1 MTKKQIKTRIEKL
14 KEEIKFHRY
23 NYHVLDKETISEAAL
38 DTLKHELFKLEQQYP
53 EYITADS
60 PTQRVGSQAVEKFV
74 KSSHFSPMLSL
85 FDAFSE
91 GDMFDWQERVGRFL
105 FSNKKSIDKNFK
117 VPWSYYAEPKLD
129 GLAVNLK
136 YHQGKLIEGASRGDG
151 KIGENITSNI
161 KTIESVPLEL
171 IIPQNKDFKKNG
183 LDGEKIIQSIKF
195 NWIEVRGEAIMTKK
209 NLEKLNLKYQAEGK
223 ILLANTRNGAAG
235 SLRQLDP
242 KLSAERK
249 LQFYVYD
256 IIFYKNNK
264 KVNIVSTRQQADK
277 LAKML
282 GFKTVVHNKP
292 CQNLAEVFIFHKY
305 WEKNKDKLD
314 FNIDGVVVKVNEFDF
329 WDKLGVVGK
338 APRYAMAYKFSA
350 EQGATR
356 IKEVVWQVG
365 RTGILTPTAVLEP
378 VKLGGAIISRA
389 TLHNMDEIKRLNIK
403 INDTIILERAGDVIP
418 KVVSVLKNLRTGD
431 EQKICTPKKCP
442 MCESEVIKVGEEVAY
457 RCSNTRCFAVNLRQI
472 IHFVSKNAI
481 DIENLG
487 PKVVEQL
494 INAGLV
500 SDFADLYSIK
510 KDDLLLL
517 ERFAEKSANNL
528 ISALNERREL
538 DLARFIY
545 ALGIRHVGEESAQVL
560 ADYVFGFDSLPFVIQ
575 TPSLHNNV
583 VETVVEA
590 DRVSRSD
597 YTREGRE
604 SQKEPGKI
612 EISIKELV
620 NILKNLEAEKFSEL
634 NDFGPKVSQSIV
646 DYFQDEHNLK
656 ILKKL
661 DKAGLR
667 LIIKNPANSQLA
679 QNSKIFGKTFVI
691 TGTLNSLTREG
702 AKAKIKELG
711 GKVLSAVSGKLDFLI
726 VGENSGSKLD
736 KARELGV
743 KILSEEDF
751 LKLIK

>member
-1 MTKKQIKTRIEKL
+1 MNKEDIKKRINKL
-14 KEEIKFHRY
+14 KEEINFHRY

-60 PTQRVGSQAVEKFV
+60 PTQRVGSQAVAKFV

-91 GDMFDWQERVGRFL
+91 DDILDWQERIGRFL
-105 FSNKKSIDKNFK
+105 FSNQKSIDNNFQP
-117 VPWSYYAEPKLD
+117 PWTYYAEPKLD

-161 KTIESVPLEL
+161 KTIESIPLEL
-171 IIPQNKDFKKNG
+171 IIPKNIDFQKNG
-183 LDGEKIIQSIKF
+183 LDGEKITQSIKSA
-195 NWIEVRGEAIMTKK
+195 WIEVRGEAIMTKK
-209 NLEKLNLKYQAEGK
+209 TLEKLNLKYKAEGK
-223 ILLANTRNGAAG
+223 PLLANTRNGAAG

-264 KVNIVSTRQQADK
+264 KVNIVPTRQQADK

-292 CQNLAEVFIFHKY
+292 CQNLAEVFTFHKH

-350 EQGATR
+350 EQGTTR
-356 IKEVVWQVG
+356 IKEVIWQVG

-389 TLHNMDEIKRLNIK
+389 TLHNMDEIRRLDIM

-442 MCESEVIKVGEEVAY
+442 MCESEVVKVGEEVAY

-472 IHFVSKNAI
+472 THFVSKNAMDI
-481 DIENLG
+481 DNLG

-494 INAGLV
+494 INSGLI

-510 KDDLLLL
+510 KDELLLL
-517 ERFAEKSANNL
+517 ERFAEKSADNL
-528 ISALNERREL
+528 IAALNGKKRV

-545 ALGIRHVGEESAQVL
+545 ALGVRHIGQESAQVL
-560 ADYVFGFDSLPFVIQ
+560 VDHLWQGGRLRSIGGKSKNELEITISELLSILSSL
-575 TPSLHNNV
+575 
-583 VETVVEA
+583 
-590 DRVSRSD
+590 R
-597 YTREGRE
+597 
-604 SQKEPGKI
+604 
-612 EISIKELV
+612 
-620 NILKNLEAEKFSEL
+620 AEDFSEI
-634 NDFGPKVSQSIV
+634 DEFGPKVSQSLV
-646 DYFQDEHNLK
+646 SYFQDKHNLK
-656 ILKKL
+656 ILEKL
-661 DKAGLR
+661 NKHDLI
-667 LIIKNPANSQLA
+667 LIIKNPANSQSAL
-679 QNSKIFGKTFVI
+679 NSKIFGQTFVI
-691 TGTLNSLTREG
+691 TGTLDSLTREG
-702 AKAKIKELG
+702 AKAKIKEFG
-711 GKVLSAVSGKLDFLI
+711 GKVLSAVSSKLDFLI
-726 VGENSGSKLD
+726 AGENPGSKLD
-736 KARELGV
+736 KAKDLGV

-751 LKLIK
+751 LKLIKE

>member
-1 MTKKQIKTRIEKL
+1 MTKL
-14 KEEIKFHRY
+14 KEEINFHRY
-23 NYHVLDKETISEAAL
+23 NYHVLDKETISESAL

-91 GDMFDWQERVGRFL
+91 GDMFDWQERIGRFL
-105 FSNKKSIDKNFK
+105 FSNKKTIDKNFQP
-117 VPWSYYAEPKLD
+117 PWTYYAEPKLD

-161 KTIESVPLEL
+161 KTIESIPLEL
-171 IIPQNKDFKKNG
+171 IIPKNTDFKKNN
-183 LDGEKIIQSIKF
+183 LDGDKIIQSIKSS
-195 NWIEVRGEAIMTKK
+195 WIEVRGEAIMTKK
-209 NLEKLNLKYQAEGK
+209 TLEKLNLKYQAEGK
-223 ILLANTRNGAAG
+223 TLLANTRNGAAG

-264 KVNIVSTRQQADK
+264 RVNVLPTRQQADK

-282 GFKTVVHNKP
+282 GFKIVSHNNL
-292 CQNLAEVFIFHKY
+292 CQNLEEVFAFHKY

-350 EQGATR
+350 EQGTTR
-356 IKEVVWQVG
+356 IKDVIWQVG

-389 TLHNMDEIKRLNIK
+389 TLHNMDEIKRLDIM

-418 KVVSVLKNLRTGD
+418 KVISVLKNLRSGD

-442 MCESEVIKVGEEVAY
+442 MCESEVVRLGDEVAY

-472 IHFVSKNAI
+472 THFVSKNAM

-494 INAGLV
+494 INSGLI

-510 KDDLLLL
+510 KGDLLLL
-517 ERFAEKSANNL
+517 ERFAEKSADNL
-528 ISALNERREL
+528 VSSLDNKKRV

-545 ALGIRHVGEESAQVL
+545 ALGIRHVGEESAQTL
-560 ADYVFGFDSLPFVIQ
+560 
-575 TPSLHNNV
+575 
-583 VETVVEA
+583 VEYLWQDGILGV
-590 DRVSRSD
+590 
-597 YTREGRE
+597 
-604 SQKEPGKI
+604 GKDKGKSEI
-612 EISIKELV
+612 EISILDLLSIFSRLDV
-620 NILKNLEAEKFSEL
+620 KNLSEID
-634 NDFGPKVSQSIV
+634 DFGPKVSQSLV
-646 DYFQDEHNLK
+646 DYFKDEHNLK

-661 DKAGLR
+661 DKFNFR
-667 LIIKNPANSQLA
+667 LVIKNPANSQSA

-691 TGTLNSLTREG
+691 TGSLDSLTREG

-726 VGENSGSKLD
+726 AGENPGSKLT
-736 KARELGV
+736 KSKELGV
-743 KILSEEDF
+743 KTLSEEDF
-751 LKLIK
+751 LKMIK